1 MTRRRWSRAVLAVAA
16 AFPLVVLQPG
26 VAQAAGNAKA
36 YKLMSQTT
44 TADPIA
50 RWNPCAGPI
59 DYRVNLTRAPKNS
72 LTEVKQAFTAVAG
85 ATGLTFRYAG
95 TTTAIPAAAKG
106 YNATYPA
113 GTEIVIAWVTPG
125 VHSSMLPKTTYTA
138 GMGGYS
144 SWSSYTASGGR
155 AWSIA
160 EGRVVLN
167 ATLTARMPR
176 GFGAGAGGTTGRPE
190 AGRQERRLSLQPEPQ
205 SLRDTRRSGFCG
217 LKRLAHSLRWPAHP
231 PQPLPTAGFPLQL
244 GRSGARGTPAR
255 ANRSSTIE

>member
-72 LTEVKQAFTAVAG
+72 LTEVKQAFTAVAN

-106 YNATYPA
+106 YNGTYPA

-125 VHSSMLPKTTYTA
+125 VQSSMLPKTTYTA

-176 GFGAGAGGTTGRPE
+176 GFGAGAGGTTGQLLMHEIGHAVGLDHPKISDQYE
-190 AGRQERRLSLQPEPQ
+190 IMYPMLTTKKATWGAGDLVGLRLVGKS
-205 SLRDTRRSGFCG
+205 
-217 LKRLAHSLRWPAHP
+217 
-231 PQPLPTAGFPLQL
+231 AGCLYSQNPK
-244 GRSGARGTPAR
+244 G
-255 ANRSSTIE
+255 